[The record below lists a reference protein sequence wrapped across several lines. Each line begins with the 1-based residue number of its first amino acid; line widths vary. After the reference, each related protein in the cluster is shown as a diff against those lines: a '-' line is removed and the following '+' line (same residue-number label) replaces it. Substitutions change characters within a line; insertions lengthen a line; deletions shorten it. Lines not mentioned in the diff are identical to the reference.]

1 MTATGRRSSL
11 WRDDSRRG
19 RACPYTTIR
28 HAIFRTAPKLNLLPL
43 GEANRTKTR
52 FAANTAGAPD
62 VFPDVGPYSVAEF
75 LPVPS
80 GRPPPLGPSAF
91 SALPLLHCSMRAPGL
106 REHSSNATPAHPPA
120 AEEPLA
126 PRVAGAA
133 GLAGHG
139 RRGRPRAPAPSRRP
153 CTRSRLLPKP
163 SISQR
168 HEFDRG
174 LLQNEPPMEVRPVV
188 AMPLP

>member
-1 MTATGRRSSL
+1 MRDSAASGPLGTGQKAPTERSDCTET
-11 WRDDSRRG
+11 RFAANG
-19 RACPYTTIR
+19 T
-28 HAIFRTAPKLNLLPL
+28 FRTAPKLNLLPL

-106 REHSSNATPAHPPA
+106 REHSSNATPAHPLRRRRTPRTPCCRGRGPCGTRA
-120 AEEPLA
+120 ARSVSHVRAQSPPMHA
-126 PRVAGAA
+126 VPPTSKTVHIPTTRV
-133 GLAGHG
+133 
-139 RRGRPRAPAPSRRP
+139 RPRAS
-153 CTRSRLLPKP
+153 PK
-163 SISQR
+163 
-168 HEFDRG
+168 
-174 LLQNEPPMEVRPVV
+174 
-188 AMPLP
+188 

>member
-1 MTATGRRSSL
+1 MRSLHRNPFCCQRDLQNCTETQFAATGRGESHQN
-11 WRDDSRRG
+11 
-19 RACPYTTIR
+19 P
-28 HAIFRTAPKLNLLPL
+28 FRCQH
-43 GEANRTKTR
+43 GW
-52 FAANTAGAPD
+52 
-62 VFPDVGPYSVAEF
+62 GPGCF
-75 LPVPS
+75 S
-80 GRPPPLGPSAF
+80 GRRAVQCGRVPPRAVWPPSATWPSRSCTARCGRPAF
-91 SALPLLHCSMRAPGL
+91 ASTLRTRRPLIPS
-106 REHSSNATPAHPPA
+106 A

>member
-1 MTATGRRSSL
+1 MRSLHRNPFRCQRDLQNCTETQFAATGRGESRQNPFRCQHGWGPGCFSGRRAAQCGRVPPRAVWSPSATWPQRLLGPPAPALLDAGARPSRALLERDARSS
-11 WRDDSRRG
+11 
-19 RACPYTTIR
+19 P
-28 HAIFRTAPKLNLLPL
+28 
-43 GEANRTKTR
+43 
-52 FAANTAGAPD
+52 
-62 VFPDVGPYSVAEF
+62 
-75 LPVPS
+75 
-80 GRPPPLGPSAF
+80 
-91 SALPLLHCSMRAPGL
+91 
-106 REHSSNATPAHPPA
+106 

-139 RRGRPRAPAPSRRP
+139 RRGRPRTPALSRRP

-174 LLQNEPPMEVRPVV
+174 LLQNELPMEVRPVV

>member
-1 MTATGRRSSL
+1 MRSLHRNPFRCQRDLQKLHRNSICCHWARRIAPKPVSL
-11 WRDDSRRG
+11 PTRLGPRMF
-19 RACPYTTIR
+19 
-28 HAIFRTAPKLNLLPL
+28 FRT
-43 GEANRTKTR
+43 
-52 FAANTAGAPD
+52 
-62 VFPDVGPYSVAEF
+62 
-75 LPVPS
+75 S
-80 GRPPPLGPSAF
+80 GRTVWPSSSPCRLAALRHLAPAPSRPSRSCTARCGRPAFASTLRTRRPLI
-91 SALPLLHCSMRAPGL
+91 
-106 REHSSNATPAHPPA
+106 PPA